1 MTYDFTVEQLHKM
14 NLVHENKGPH
24 GLYEYVHGKKPET
37 TEVVEDLA
45 IAFYS
50 QFNSK
55 VRYTF

>member
-1 MTYDFTVEQLHKM
+1 MTYDFGVEQLHKM
-14 NLVHENKGPH
+14 NLVHEDKGPR

-55 VRYTF
+55 VLCIF

>member
-1 MTYDFTVEQLHKM
+1 MTYNFSVEQLHKM
-14 NLVHENKGPH
+14 NLVHEDKGPR
-24 GLYEYVHGKKPET
+24 GLYEYVHGKKAET